1 MKSYSLV
8 KKIVLIAAVFFG
20 FALILL
26 GHLPELPSS
35 KPMAIGEYG
44 VEIRTYLIENLYAL
58 VLFII
63 SLVIGAL
70 TEIYSLSMRRSL
82 SGMKIDSN
90 AVATLGGFILF
101 SGLWVLTD
109 SRTLSVFTTEY
120 GGMLDKDAI
129 VFISYLSFMLMP
141 ILFISFIQCILR
153 IGRIIQSIDK
163 LLILNLCAFVIGN
176 VPSLPRLCY
185 ILFLAVH
192 HALIYILMCTGT
204 LYCLRNFR
212 GTTDPEERFLS
223 RGVLA
228 LMLFSGAALV
238 AFLLGFPN
246 LYAIIYSTGFIIMIQ
261 YMIRLTV
268 HRILQNYR
276 QSMKSELYRSM
287 AYTDELTEVKNRNAF
302 IEEQYA
308 SAVDGATCCIVLD
321 INRLKWANDNLG
333 HSCGDQLIRRSARV
347 IHDAFAGLGDCY
359 RIGGDEF
366 AVVCRNCDAAAVQGA
381 LADMNRQIAA
391 ANAGSG
397 PEISLSCGYA
407 FGGDGVRSFTELFS
421 LADERMYRD
430 KKDGRCDR
438 DSAQNI
444 SPISK
449 NI

>member
-8 KKIVLIAAVFFG
+8 KKIVLIAAVFIG

-90 AVATLGGFILF
+90 AVATLGGFILL

-212 GTTDPEERFLS
+212 RFAHTYAAS
-223 RGVLA
+223 AFAVADNYQCRKTHG
-228 LMLFSGAALV
+228 SAALDGLGYSVDGHGLFDETVVFFCTLVFIERTFAV
-238 AFLLGFPN
+238 AALAVTIEIPLFVGTLLFCGNFRLFN
-246 LYAIIYSTGFIIMIQ
+246 NFRFSIIHNFFVHNPLLRIS
-261 YMIRLTV
+261 IRLLLRLPQV
-268 HRILQNYR
+268 KQLC
-276 QSMKSELYRSM
+276 LYR
-287 AYTDELTEVKNRNAF
+287 Y
-302 IEEQYA
+302 
-308 SAVDGATCCIVLD
+308 
-321 INRLKWANDNLG
+321 NRL
-333 HSCGDQLIRRSARV
+333 CRRR
-347 IHDAFAGLGDCY
+347 L
-359 RIGGDEF
+359 R
-366 AVVCRNCDAAAVQGA
+366 
-381 LADMNRQIAA
+381 
-391 ANAGSG
+391 
-397 PEISLSCGYA
+397 
-407 FGGDGVRSFTELFS
+407 
-421 LADERMYRD
+421 
-430 KKDGRCDR
+430 
-438 DSAQNI
+438 
-444 SPISK
+444 
-449 NI
+449 